1 MKWIF
6 GLLVATIVFFS
17 CENPVDNY
25 PKQLVGYW
33 VVSSAFRDAQETKL
47 LAEVFFEF
55 DSTQR
60 MLTNL
65 PNTAEGYTEFSLQKE
80 KIVQKA
86 EPPIVYNI
94 VSLTDTSL
102 VLALEMSNTPFEIR
116 LKKASP
122 PSILDIIQTVPQDS
136 TLPQ

>member
-1 MKWIF
+1 MKWYF
-6 GLLVATIVFFS
+6 GLLIATIVIFS

-25 PKQLVGYW
+25 PKQLKGYW
-33 VVSSAFRDAQETKL
+33 AVTSAFRDAQETKL

-55 DSTQR
+55 DSTNR

-65 PNTAEGYTEFSLQKE
+65 PHTAEGYTEFSLQKE
-80 KIVQKA
+80 KIIQKA

-102 VLALEMSNTPFEIR
+102 VLSLEVSNTPFEIH
-116 LKKASP
+116 LKKATP
-122 PSILDIIQTVPQDS
+122 PSILDIIQEVPQDS
-136 TLPQ
+136 TL